1 LLERLTLRGTQ
12 AKPQTALGEIAT
24 MLGQSLLTRASSSSS
39 DNRVFVYEVSGL
51 RQNDQTDKNSYP
63 VRHSDNVFIQV
74 SYSHMNEQMR
84 RITRLGG
91 KIVSIQPHAGNSPQ
105 TTSPSE

>member
-1 LLERLTLRGTQ
+1 
-12 AKPQTALGEIAT
+12 

-63 VRHSDNVFIQV
+63 VRNSSNIFIQV
-74 SYSHMNEQMR
+74 AYSRMNDEMR

-91 KIVSIQPHAGNSPQ
+91 KIVGIRPQ
-105 TTSPSE
+105 TDPTPEAKSSP